1 MNMASKKKGVTPV
14 PAPMARPAYNE
25 ETLADVLR
33 GGQDPSGRILDMI
46 MPRYN
51 LQDRDMDILVAYLKT
66 LSAEYSPGVDNY
78 TINFA
83 TVITNDTPA
92 DQVEALM
99 GPLESF
105 VKSSNKQQQDLE
117 SIWVS
122 MAEQAP
128 DHNYRRVNHSRWILK
143 GDPETWRGQLEAF
156 YKKEPVFALI
166 GGISPRGW
174 KPVHEF
180 SEVNKIPCLFPS
192 TDFPV
197 VSATDWYTLYFS
209 KGLFQE
215 GEAAANYLLS
225 QNNQTVLGKKIVQL
239 LRTTPQG
246 RALSDGFTQAL
257 NYPSLVTISKNSG
270 EVITDKV
277 LQQILDKEK
286 PDVLALWIDG
296 DELQQLAAL
305 PSLKKSNIM
314 LLVSSS
320 YLGKNL
326 WTLPEHIRET
336 TYITYPYRMPQD
348 EKRFERF
355 FTADKPDQQPS
366 EEVKIVQRRAHALL
380 RVFSQ
385 ALRDLKGNFYRDLL
399 FDVISMR
406 SDIEF
411 PLYERLS
418 FGPEQRYASK
428 GCYVVQLAKG
438 DAPTLL
444 KRSEWVIQ

>member
-1 MNMASKKKGVTPV
+1 
-14 PAPMARPAYNE
+14 
-25 ETLADVLR
+25 
-33 GGQDPSGRILDMI
+33 MI

-51 LQDRDMDILVAYLKT
+51 LQDKDMEILVAYLKT
-66 LSAEYSPGVDNY
+66 LSAAYSPGVDNY

-83 TVITNDTPA
+83 TVIAEDTPA

-99 GPLESF
+99 APLESF
-105 VKSSNKQQQDLE
+105 VKSSNQQQNDLE

-122 MAEQAP
+122 MREEAP
-128 DHNYRRVNHSRWILK
+128 DHNYRRVTHSRWILK
-143 GDPETWRGQLEAF
+143 GAPETWRAQLEAY

-180 SEVNKIPCLFPS
+180 SEANKIPCLFPM

-197 VSATDWYTLYFS
+197 VSPTDWYTLYFS
-209 KGLFQE
+209 KGLYQE
-215 GEAAANYLLS
+215 GEAAANYLLT
-225 QNNQTVLGKKIVQL
+225 QNNQSVKGKKIVQL
-239 LRTTPQG
+239 LRSTPQG
-246 RALSDGFTQAL
+246 KALSDGFAQTLNHPAL
-257 NYPSLVTISKNSG
+257 VSISKNSG

-286 PDVLALWIDG
+286 PDALALWVDG
-296 DELQQLAAL
+296 DELQQIAAL
-305 PSLKKSNIM
+305 PALKKSNVM

-336 TYITYPYRMPQD
+336 TYITYPYRLPQD
-348 EKRFERF
+348 DKRFDRF
-355 FTADKPDQQPS
+355 FTSGKPDQKPS
-366 EEVKIVQRRAHALL
+366 EEVKLIQRRVHSLL

-411 PLYERLS
+411 PLYERMS

-438 DAPTLL
+438 EEPALI
-444 KRSEWVIQ
+444 KRTEWVIQ